1 MLQPPRVHKT
11 SSSSRSFVKVSMD
24 GAPYLRKVDLGMY
37 GSYREL
43 SDALLKMFGS
53 FNGGDHCTG
62 STERGDDCVPTYE
75 DKDGDWMLVGDV
87 PWG

>member
-11 SSSSRSFVKVSMD
+11 SSSSSNVKVSMD

-53 FNGGDHCTG
+53 FNGGDHCT
-62 STERGDDCVPTYE
+62 DDCVPTYE

>member
-11 SSSSRSFVKVSMD
+11 SSSSSNVKVSMD

-53 FNGGDHCTG
+53 FNGKMSGGDIFNG
-62 STERGDDCVPTYE
+62 GDDCVPTYE

>member
-11 SSSSRSFVKVSMD
+11 SSSSSNVKVSMD